1 MIHFYQFHYTLTKQ
15 GELLIKI
22 DHSRP
27 CIDKEMAASLLE
39 QRAAENSLS
48 LPLTAA
54 STMFNSPQHPSRSD
68 TENDRRYSNSNS
80 QVLLNPEG
88 KPVAFRRV
96 RVLKPGTFAGASRL
110 QLVTPRK
117 TASIS
122 RTCFEAYRSKC
133 HALN

>member
-1 MIHFYQFHYTLTKQ
+1 MN
-15 GELLIKI
+15 
-22 DHSRP
+22 
-27 CIDKEMAASLLE
+27 
-39 QRAAENSLS
+39 NSQS
-48 LPLTAA
+48 A
-54 STMFNSPQHPSRSD
+54 PSRSD
-68 TENDRRYSNSNS
+68 TVNGARYQSANA

-122 RTCFEAYRSKC
+122 RTCFDAYKSKC
-133 HALN
+133 APLN